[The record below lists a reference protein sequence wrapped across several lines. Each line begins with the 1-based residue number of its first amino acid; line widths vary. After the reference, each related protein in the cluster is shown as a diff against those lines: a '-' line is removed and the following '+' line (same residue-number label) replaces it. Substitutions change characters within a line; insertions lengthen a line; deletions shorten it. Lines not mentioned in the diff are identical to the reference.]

1 MYIPRFVKRTA
12 KILLHYKKV
21 LAKKEKIVFEPNI
34 DSEVF
39 FPTSEWGG
47 EQNTSVYKEL
57 VCIDGAGFCG
67 SSAFG
72 DYLGEFSNVSS
83 YGGVDLREN
92 PGRGKQN
99 AYEVDFFR
107 ERGGIL
113 DLERICYTN
122 VGRIR
127 DNALHEFIKVATEYR
142 NSGNPLYDDY
152 FYYLCK
158 KFVQNITNF
167 VIHDSPTHITYVPK
181 NLTVKEYRNYA
192 KEMLTAFLRNIPS
205 REILVMD
212 NLMSISEP
220 NAELLHDYFGDFKLL
235 YVGCDPR
242 DIYARARL
250 LPGNDWVPVEPEVFV
265 KSFERVLPYYAKSK
279 DESILY
285 VNFDEFCNDYETV
298 SNKLNAFLG
307 LKDENHID
315 KFKYFDPKVSIHNT
329 QVYNKIANQDAI
341 NYIYNNL
348 QEYCFIPA

>member
-1 MYIPRFVKRTA
+1 MYITSFIKLTA
-12 KILLHYKKV
+12 KTLLHYKRFFCKE
-21 LAKKEKIVFEPNI
+21 EKILFEPNI
-34 DSEVF
+34 DTDVF
-39 FPTSEWGG
+39 FPKTEWEGV
-47 EQNTSVYKEL
+47 QNTSIYKQL

-67 SSAFG
+67 SSAFT
-72 DYLGEFSNVSS
+72 DYLGEYSNVSAF
-83 YGGVDLREN
+83 GGVDLREN
-92 PGRGKQN
+92 PKRGQQN
-99 AYEVDFFR
+99 GYEVDFFR
-107 ERGGIL
+107 EKGSIL

-127 DNALHEFIKVATEYR
+127 DNAVHEFIKVSTEYH
-142 NSGNPLYDDY
+142 NSGIPLYDDY
-152 FYYLCK
+152 FFYLCK
-158 KFVQNITNF
+158 KFVQDITNF

-181 NLTVKEYRNYA
+181 NLTIKEYRNYA

-205 REILVMD
+205 KEILVMD

-220 NAELLHDYFGDFKLL
+220 NTELLHDYFGDFKLL

-250 LPGNDWVPVEPEVFV
+250 QPGNGWVPVEPEIFV
-265 KSFERVLPYYAKSK
+265 KSFKRVLPYYAKSK

-307 LKDENHID
+307 LKEENHID

-329 QVYNKIANQDAI
+329 KVYNKIANQDAI
-341 NYIYNNL
+341 NCIYNNL
-348 QEYCFIPA
+348 REYCFIPV